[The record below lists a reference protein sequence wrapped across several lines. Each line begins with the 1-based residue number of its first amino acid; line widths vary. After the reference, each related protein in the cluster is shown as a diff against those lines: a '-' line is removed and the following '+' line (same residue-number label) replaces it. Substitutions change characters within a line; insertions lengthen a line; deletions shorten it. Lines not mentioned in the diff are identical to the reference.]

1 MTDEVTEPDDGGP
14 TISYDGN
21 FAMVPLELI
30 EAVSARALQVYAAL
44 GARWTNR
51 ATGDSYPSRKT
62 IGEMLNCDADTVG
75 RAMKE
80 LTECGAVE
88 AVPRFRSDGSRTSNS
103 YILNRS
109 FLQVPPGKDAG
120 GASAPVSEQEEP
132 ESLNQSND
140 SCRTPPAIDDETTQA
155 YIAEFTQRLRR
166 EGVEMVALRAVDGEA
181 DAIEIVEMAR
191 LLVNARAQP
200 MKDRPEAEKFE
211 DTPAYRLCT
220 FFVDAIME
228 ADPEGKR
235 PSITRAWVQEAGR
248 ILNPKVD
255 GRQPGE
261 IRAIINW
268 IFRSNDP
275 EGNWWQPNIRSI
287 KKFRA
292 QYDTLRLKM
301 QASATAQQ
309 TRTASRGVQQQPQGA
324 PVQFGTDGK
333 ATEAYR
339 VWEREQR
346 AAMKADMIA
355 EVGEAAIEQM
365 RADGRLPA
373 WWDDV

>member
-1 MTDEVTEPDDGGP
+1 MSAEATGHVIRWSPHTGAEFTVLLMIADSVNDQYGHEFWMKIGNLAVKARVARSTASEAVKQLVDDGWIEVLEGTVDANGKP
-14 TISYDGN
+14 TGKPGRYRFLFPEGDE
-21 FAMVPLELI
+21 P
-30 EAVSARALQVYAAL
+30 VYETRRR
-44 GARWTNR
+44 GV
-51 ATGDSYPSRKT
+51 TGDRSPVT
-62 IGEMLNCDADTVG
+62 GERSG
-75 RAMKE
+75 
-80 LTECGAVE
+80 G
-88 AVPRFRSDGSRTSNS
+88 VPRSVTVTQGDPNE
-103 YILNRS
+103 N
-109 FLQVPPGKDAG
+109 
-120 GASAPVSEQEEP
+120 
-132 ESLNQSND
+132 ND
-140 SCRTPPAIDDETTQA
+140 SCRSPSASDAAMIDEFLELIRKGGVETLA
-155 YIAEFTQRLRR
+155 AEAA
-166 EGVEMVALRAVDGEA
+166 EGVPRAV
-181 DAIEIVEMAR
+181 EIVEIAR

-200 MKDRPEAEKFE
+200 MKDRPEAEQFE

-220 FFVDAIME
+220 FLVDAIME

>member
-1 MTDEVTEPDDGGP
+1 MSHVMKYADCSATDFSLLLMIADSVNPDH
-14 TISYDGN
+14 GN
-21 FAMVPLELI
+21 QFWMKAGNLAI
-30 EAVSARALQVYAAL
+30 KAR
-44 GARWTNR
+44 
-51 ATGDSYPSRKT
+51 
-62 IGEMLNCDADTVG
+62 VG
-75 RAMKE
+75 RQKATEALKE
-80 LTECGAVE
+80 FVE
-88 AVPRFRSDGSRTSNS
+88 QGWLEETTPTVIEGRPTGRPGRYRFLFP
-103 YILNRS
+103 ILNEPVYDPEAKIS
-109 FLQVPPGKDAG
+109 GGTAGDDTGVPPATTRGV
-120 GASAPVSEQEEP
+120 APGDTKTQGNPNED
-132 ESLNQSND
+132 ND
-140 SCRTPPAIDDETTQA
+140 SCRTPSAIDDESTQG
-155 YIAEFTQRLRR
+155 YIAEFTERLRR

-181 DAIEIVEMAR
+181 DAIEMIEVAR
-191 LLVNARAQP
+191 MLVNARAQP
-200 MKDRPEAEKFE
+200 MGDRPEAEKFE